1 MSDDMG
7 EFKRQEERFEEL
19 SRRFQ
24 RIFGTFEKPKWS
36 LGGVWYPG
44 GCSEEI
50 VYSCW
55 ISDGSHSVN
64 LFLDCRGRM
73 YKNHSEALRA
83 LCDRLEL
90 ALQGKVKGE

>member
-1 MSDDMG
+1 MSDEAE
-7 EFKRQEERFEEL
+7 EFKRQRDRIESL
-19 SRRFQ
+19 SIRFQ
-24 RIFGTFEKPKWS
+24 KQFGTFEKPHWS
-36 LGGVWYPG
+36 IGGVCYPD
-44 GCSEEI
+44 GCSEE
-50 VYSCW
+50 VTFNCW

-83 LCDRLEL
+83 LNDRLEL